1 MGRVCEHAAETH
13 TRLRREESGSA
24 PSVKDCAPKVCPSA
38 DPWQLDVLE
47 YIHCLITLL
56 CYSGKQ
62 MACMNSLGQNE
73 LLLNRNK
80 QDVMSENKLIL
91 TL

>member
-13 TRLRREESGSA
+13 TRLRREGSGSA

-38 DPWQLDVLE
+38 DPWQLAVQE

-62 MACMNSLGQNE
+62 MACMNSRGQNG

-80 QDVMSENKLIL
+80 QDVMSENKWIL